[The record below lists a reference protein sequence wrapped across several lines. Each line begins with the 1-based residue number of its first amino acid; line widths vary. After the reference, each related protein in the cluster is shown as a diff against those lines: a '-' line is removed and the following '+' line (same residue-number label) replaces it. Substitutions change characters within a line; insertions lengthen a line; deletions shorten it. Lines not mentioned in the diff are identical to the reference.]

1 MPSPMNSPQLT
12 RDRQNKYNF
21 SLPDELEN
29 YENPS
34 VVFRIETENGLVYYQ
49 WMVEVETNFVTA
61 TMFNDIKLDLSSY
74 PGQRLNI
81 AYAFAT
87 PDAGFTSY
95 SESTEVVVPGTV
107 LYHTTV
113 YCVPNYC
120 TMSDI
125 NPMHKKLLIFY
136 N

>member
-1 MPSPMNSPQLT
+1 MNSPQLT

-21 SLPDELEN
+21 SLPDEL
-29 YENPS
+29 ENPS

-49 WMVEVETNFVTA
+49 WMVEVEINYVTA

-87 PDAGFTSY
+87 PDTGFTSY